1 MYALPRVHN
10 LLHMHS
16 WYTHTYSMYV
26 QEKLMRTHVRTYV
39 RTYYYFYYGVL
50 HCRFMATYVR
60 MYVYS
65 SGLSFQ
71 LCLSMAQPTQ
81 SQPLY
86 ASIYC
91 TYYTYIYCTS
101 FLTYVQY
108 IRIQMYVHTYV
119 RMPMQA
125 HKCLPLPVL
134 AWAGHAFSKE
144 TSYSCTTYLHA

>member
-1 MYALPRVHN
+1 
-10 LLHMHS
+10 
-16 WYTHTYSMYV
+16 
-26 QEKLMRTHVRTYV
+26 
-39 RTYYYFYYGVL
+39 
-50 HCRFMATYVR
+50 MATYVR
-60 MYVYS
+60 TYVYS

-86 ASIYC
+86 ASTYC
-91 TYYTYIYCTS
+91 TYTAPLS
-101 FLTYVQY
+101 WHNLR
-108 IRIQMYVHTYV
+108 IRIHTYNTYTNVCTYV